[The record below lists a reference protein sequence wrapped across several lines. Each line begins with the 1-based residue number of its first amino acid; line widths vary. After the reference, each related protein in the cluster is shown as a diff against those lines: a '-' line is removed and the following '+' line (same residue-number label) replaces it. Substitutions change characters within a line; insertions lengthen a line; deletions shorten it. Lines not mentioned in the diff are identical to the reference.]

1 MYVIIIILF
10 ETFLLKKLFI
20 VKNAID
26 TINNPAIIY
35 IQFIKIACWM
45 QLIVML
51 KRKVLFN

>member
-1 MYVIIIILF
+1 MYAIIIILV